1 MNGSD
6 ILTSLRNELASAI
19 QSYIPPQPEVLPVS
33 PWLAMSLLQKAIRR
47 GRSDFALRATAT
59 LLQKYPD
66 HFWRRCIVIAFEDVG
81 IADFE
86 TVALVT
92 AAASKTSRAAIGGE
106 WAIASFLVSRLVA
119 STKCRA
125 ADDLVMVAERHPS
138 YERERLDLTFRPIN
152 ELMSVAL
159 SNVAIGERAL
169 ALWFAIG
176 TERCRSE
183 HLRSRRGAPTAVFD
197 FLCETDLPHTVVEVA
212 REAFHKVGELHCPLL
227 PLLWSVKPCDL
238 RATGD
243 DDFPSWMMCGPLP
256 SWAIDMFSREGRT
269 ALRRFLATECPA
281 ARWVR
286 THVPQQQQVNF
297 LGYTLFSVESGLLAR
312 RLRWPLA
319 DELRRLAEIESQGP
333 YCPDAT
339 EIGGMLRD
347 DLSLL
352 NEVRAH
358 VL

>member
-1 MNGSD
+1 MNGPD
-6 ILTSLRNELASAI
+6 ILASLRNELASAI
-19 QSYIPPQPEVLPVS
+19 QSYIPPQPEALPVS

-47 GRSDFALRATAT
+47 GRSDFALQAAAT

-66 HFWRRCIVIAFEDVG
+66 QFWRRCVVIAFEDVG
-81 IADFE
+81 IADFD
-86 TVALVT
+86 TVALIT
-92 AAASKTSRAAIGGE
+92 GAASKTARAAIGSE
-106 WAIASFLVSRLVA
+106 WAIASFLVSRLVDSA
-119 STKCRA
+119 KCRV
-125 ADDLVMVAERHPS
+125 ADDLVMVAERHPA
-138 YERERLDLTFRPIN
+138 YERQRLDLTFRPIS
-152 ELMSVAL
+152 ELISVAL
-159 SNVAIGERAL
+159 SNDAMGERAL

-183 HLRSRRGAPTAVFD
+183 HLGRRRGAPTAVFD

-227 PLLWSVKPCDL
+227 PLLWAAKPCEL

-243 DDFPSWMMCGPLP
+243 DEFPAWMMCGPLP

-281 ARWVR
+281 GRWVR
-286 THVPQQQQVNF
+286 THMPQPQQVDF
-297 LGYTLFSVESGLLAR
+297 LGYILFSVDSGLLAK

-339 EIGGMLRD
+339 EITGMLRD
-347 DLSLL
+347 DLPLL

>member
-6 ILTSLRNELASAI
+6 ILASLRIELASAI
-19 QSYIPPQPEVLPVS
+19 QSYIPPQPDVLPVS
-33 PWLAMSLLQKAIRR
+33 PWLAMSLMQKAIRR
-47 GRSDFALRATAT
+47 GRSDFALQAAAT

-81 IADFE
+81 IADFD

-92 AAASKTSRAAIGGE
+92 GAASKTARATIGSE
-106 WAIASFLVSRLVA
+106 WTIASFLVSRLVDSA
-119 STKCRA
+119 KCRV
-125 ADDLVMVAERHPS
+125 ADDLVMVAERHPA
-138 YERERLDLTFRPIN
+138 YERQRLDLTFRPTS

-159 SNVAIGERAL
+159 SNEAMGERAL

-197 FLCETDLPHTVVEVA
+197 FLCETDIPHTVVEVA

-243 DDFPSWMMCGPLP
+243 DEFPSWVMCGPLP
-256 SWAIDMFSREGRT
+256 SWAVDMFSRNGRT
-269 ALRRFLATECPA
+269 ALRRFLATDCPA
-281 ARWVR
+281 VRWVR
-286 THVPQQQQVNF
+286 AHVRQAQQVDF
-297 LGYTLFSVESGLLAR
+297 LGYVLFSVESGLLAK

-333 YCPDAT
+333 SCPDAT
-339 EIGGMLRD
+339 EIVALLRD
-347 DLSLL
+347 DLPLL